1 MFRTNDLILILVVF
15 SSMFTGIY
23 FPDATSLFQ
32 PYPVYA
38 MMFLLFLSFISI
50 DMRSVWDLIQKSWGT
65 VLWLSVLKMLILPVG
80 IYFLFKVFYPP
91 YALAALLVTGISTG
105 VVAPFISTLVGA
117 NGPLVLILVVVSSLV
132 VPFTLPA
139 LIKIL
144 LEREIQISLLAMM
157 RVLFMV
163 VFIPAFLVEVSR
175 RLIPGTLKRLQ
186 RAGFYMS
193 LGCFTVV
200 NLGVFSKYGLFF
212 RQNPAT
218 ILEAAIVAMIL
229 AIIYF
234 ILGIVVVYKAPLK
247 DQLAS
252 IIGFANMNNVLV
264 IVFAAEFFSPLEPTL
279 AAVYILPFFGIIFPL
294 RIYRGIRDKKDQGEL
309 NLNPHR

>member
-1 MFRTNDLILILVVF
+1 MFRTNDLILIVVVF
-15 SSMFTGIY
+15 SSMFTGIA
-23 FPDATSLFQ
+23 FPDATSIFY
-32 PYPVYA
+32 PYPLYA

-50 DMRSVWDLIQKSWGT
+50 EMASVWKLIQKSWRT
-65 VLWLSVLKMLILPVG
+65 VVWLSVLKMLILPIG
-80 IYFLFKVFYPP
+80 IFFFFKVFYPP

-117 NGPLVLILVVVSSLV
+117 NGPLVLVLVVISSLV

-144 LEREIQISLLAMM
+144 LEREIQISLLAMI

-163 VFIPAFLVEVSR
+163 VFIPAFLVEVFR
-175 RLIPGTLKRLQ
+175 RMIPGTLKRLQ
-186 RAGFYMS
+186 QAGFYLS
-193 LGCFTVV
+193 LGCFTIV

-218 ILEAAIVAMIL
+218 ILEATIVAMIL

-234 ILGIVVVYKAPLK
+234 ILGILVVYRSPLK

-294 RIYRGIRDKKDQGEL
+294 RVYHSFREKRD
-309 NLNPHR
+309 RS